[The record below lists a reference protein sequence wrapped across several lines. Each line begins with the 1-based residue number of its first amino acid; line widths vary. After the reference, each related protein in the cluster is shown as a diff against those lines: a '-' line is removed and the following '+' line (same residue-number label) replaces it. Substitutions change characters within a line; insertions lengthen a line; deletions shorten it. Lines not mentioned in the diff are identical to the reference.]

1 MIIISSQVLDMD
13 EQMDIDSGLEPGLL
27 TEVQLKAL
35 IQNVRESIIFQNESI
50 SIKILIFEERHSHRK
65 TNY

>member
-1 MIIISSQVLDMD
+1 MD
-13 EQMDIDSGLEPGLL
+13 EQMDVDSGLEPGLL

-35 IQNVRESIIFQNESI
+35 IQNVRGGCIQCFQIESSV
-50 SIKILIFEERHSHRK
+50 KILIFEERHSHRK

>member
-1 MIIISSQVLDMD
+1 MD
-13 EQMDIDSGLEPGLL
+13 EKMDIDSGIEPGLL